1 MRTLVFLAALFVAGS
16 GSASPRPLTLCG
28 CTPGTCGGFAQN
40 QATLKSG
47 AARIVASF
55 NPGELHIQFNDLR
68 DLNDQPIAYK
78 VFKVYYGQLT
88 NHIAA
93 VSYLG
98 SITVA
103 HGYSDGPIWNGN
115 APYLFP
121 PGAVLT
127 GHFYLNDDSVPNT
140 QFVSCLYL

>member
-1 MRTLVFLAALFVAGS
+1 LQEISTCATSCSWPPSSLPAAATRP
-16 GSASPRPLTLCG
+16 PRPLALCA

-40 QATLKSG
+40 QATVKSG
-47 AARIVASF
+47 AARI
-55 NPGELHIQFNDLR
+55 
-68 DLNDQPIAYK
+68 
-78 VFKVYYGQLT
+78 KVYYGQLT

-93 VSYLG
+93 FSYLG

-140 QFVSCLYL
+140 QFVSCLPL